1 MAKIEQLEMILEDQE
16 HDTVGNEFKR
26 QVLGKREDPVDLF
39 QTAAGRVKVVLR
51 AQVCGR
57 IT

>member
-1 MAKIEQLEMILEDQE
+1 MILEDQE
-16 HDTVGNEFKR
+16 HNTVGNEFKR